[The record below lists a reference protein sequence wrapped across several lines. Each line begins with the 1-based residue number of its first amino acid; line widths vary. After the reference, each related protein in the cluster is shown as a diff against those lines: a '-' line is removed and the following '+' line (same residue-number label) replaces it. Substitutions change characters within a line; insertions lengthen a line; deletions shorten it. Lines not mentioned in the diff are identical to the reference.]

1 MRRTSFADEL
11 CPIARALEVV
21 GDWWTLLVVREALA
35 GTTRFED
42 FRSELGIARNILS
55 TRLEALVEN
64 GVLERRRYAEHPPR
78 DEYVLTDKGRDLWR
92 VVAALATWGLRWEGE
107 GTKVGL
113 RVSHAECNHGVRVK
127 TLCPH
132 CEREVDTPELA
143 ITRRKP

>member
-55 TRLEALVEN
+55 TRLEALVEH

-92 VVAALATWGLRWEGE
+92 VVGALATWGLRWEGE
-107 GTKVGL
+107 GAKMGL
-113 RVSHAECNHGVRVK
+113 RVAHAECNHGVRVK

-132 CEREVDTPELA
+132 CEREVDTPALH